1 MNQTI
6 DVSLPDMKE
15 RWRMGLR
22 AAEGSHQL
30 LYFCSEETLTMGGC
44 FLIILIPTNVGG
56 IEDQLR

>member
-1 MNQTI
+1 
-6 DVSLPDMKE
+6 
-15 RWRMGLR
+15 MGLR